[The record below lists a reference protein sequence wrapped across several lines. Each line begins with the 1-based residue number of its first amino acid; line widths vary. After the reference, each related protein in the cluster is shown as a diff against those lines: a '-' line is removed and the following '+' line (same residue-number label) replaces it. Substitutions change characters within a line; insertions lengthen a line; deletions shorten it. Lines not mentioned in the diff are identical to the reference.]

1 MVRIHTDTQTIHNLF
16 LKNTSDTFSQGD
28 SIKIESDFQRGDEET
43 GVWSPKQRQRY
54 IDSQQ
59 RFYPSGIL
67 TFVKDRIGATSYNNP
82 WSILDGGNRLRA
94 LRDYLQDKYVDE
106 NQTRFSD
113 LTPEAQ
119 ANLKTVQIPCQ
130 WITIE
135 RNDSPNTIA
144 DMFCRLNTSAKP
156 LSQGELFKAHGHRGD
171 IWELELAKKIIG
183 DDWESKFNL
192 YDQEVNALCEK
203 WKEIFGC
210 VNETKRSDNLAMI
223 TGYLLSAKEENFE
236 YFDKRYNRLMEK
248 LSEPN
253 QVPSLDDVDRICT
266 KINTFL
272 DIMKEVYHVDI
283 FGKPTKGIP
292 SQSKIAPVWK
302 KICDN
307 TMDDVFKSKM
317 IRFYNRLNNHINL
330 LIKYKGILTDG
341 GNGET
346 TTGKLDNVFKLI
358 EETISN

>member
-1 MVRIHTDTQTIHNLF
+1 MR
-16 LKNTSDTFSQGD
+16 NTSDTFSQGD
-28 SIKIESDFQRGDEET
+28 RIIIESDFQRGDEET
-43 GVWSPKQRQRY
+43 GVWSLKQQQKY

-67 TFVKDRIGATSYNNP
+67 TFVKDRIGATSYNEP
-82 WSILDGGNRLRA
+82 WLILDGANRFRA
-94 LRDYLQDKYVDE
+94 LRDYLLDKYADE
-106 NQTRFSD
+106 NETRFSD

-119 ANLKTVQIPCQ
+119 ANFKTIQIPCQ
-130 WITIE
+130 WITIQ
-135 RNDSPNTIA
+135 RDDSPGIIA

-183 DDWESKFNL
+183 DTWSSNFNL
-192 YDQEVNALCEK
+192 LDQEINALCGK
-203 WKEIFGC
+203 WREVFGC
-210 VNETKRSDNLAMI
+210 VNETKRCDNLAMMV
-223 TGYLLSAKEENFE
+223 GYLLSAKEGSFE
-236 YFDKRYNRLMEK
+236 YFDKRYDRLKDK

-253 QVPSLDDVDRICT
+253 QVPSLDDVDKICT
-266 KINTFL
+266 KINIFL
-272 DIMKEVYHVDI
+272 DIMKEIYHVDI

-317 IRFYNRLNNHINL
+317 IRFYNRLNNNINL

-346 TTGKLDNVFKLI
+346 TTGKLERVFELI